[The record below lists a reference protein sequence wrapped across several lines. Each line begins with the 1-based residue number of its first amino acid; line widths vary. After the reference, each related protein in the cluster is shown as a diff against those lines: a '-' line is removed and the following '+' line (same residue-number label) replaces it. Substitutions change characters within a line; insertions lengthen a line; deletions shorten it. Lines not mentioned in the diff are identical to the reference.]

1 MRLLNFHLSSS
12 TSLESN
18 GLSWDIHNCAIF
30 RGLSLIPQEN
40 AAVMRWR
47 NPSASNSWGCVDNGF
62 AGMQLYFKDLLFLN
76 IGQRDDEMPM
86 KEDWCV
92 SDVLQVDP
100 KSTNAE
106 PYLRQVLTMT
116 DSFRLLFL
124 FQSARAIEIESKTAE
139 LQAIPSGS
147 PIP

>member
-1 MRLLNFHLSSS
+1 
-12 TSLESN
+12 
-18 GLSWDIHNCAIF
+18 
-30 RGLSLIPQEN
+30 
-40 AAVMRWR
+40 
-47 NPSASNSWGCVDNGF
+47 
-62 AGMQLYFKDLLFLN
+62 MQLYFKDLLFLN